1 MLMPSRPVR
10 QFLLALTAGLSFVL
24 PAQAAENYAGHGI
37 AMHGDLKYAADFT
50 HFDYVNPNAPKGG
63 ETTRAA
69 IGGYD
74 TFNPFVIKGR
84 AGAGSFS
91 IYDSLMA
98 SSADEPFSQYGLIA
112 EKVETPPDR
121 SWVAFTLRAAARWHD
136 GKPITVE
143 DVIWTFN
150 TLVEKGRPFYR
161 FYYGSVAKVEK
172 TGPRTVKFT
181 FKEGENRELPLIL
194 GQLTVLPKHYWE
206 GRNFETTTLEP
217 PLGSAAYRI
226 ASFEPN
232 RNVVLQRVPDYW
244 AKDLPVKK
252 GTENYDTIR
261 FEYYR
266 DTTVAL
272 EAFKAGNID
281 IRSES
286 SAKNWATAYDT
297 PAVKKG
303 LIVKQEFGHR
313 RTAGMQG
320 FVFNLRKPLF
330 QDRRVRQ
337 AIAYGLDFEWSNKAL
352 FHGMY
357 KRSRSF
363 FDNSE
368 LSATGLPT
376 GEEKEILERLKD
388 KLPAEVLTT
397 AFEPPATDG
406 SGNIRGNLRKA
417 TKLLRDAGWRI
428 DKKTRKLV
436 NAKTG
441 EPFTFEVL
449 LISPLFERIVLPF
462 NKNLARLGIDVS
474 VRTVDTAQYQE
485 RVTQF
490 DYDVIVGS
498 WGQSLSP
505 GNEQRNYWTTESA
518 DRPRSRNLAGIK
530 NPAIDELVEL
540 LIAAPTRAS
549 LVARTRALDRA
560 LQWSHIVVPHWHI
573 AYDRIARWD
582 KFGIPD
588 KVPVQGVVTN
598 AWWID
603 PEKVASLK
611 QKSPAAK

>member
-1 MLMPSRPVR
+1 MEILYQPSRRMFFAFAVMLG
-10 QFLLALTAGLSFVL
+10 FIL
-24 PAQAAENYAGHGI
+24 PTYAAENYVGHGI
-37 AMHGDLKYAADFT
+37 AMHGDLKYDANFT
-50 HFDYVNPNAPKGG
+50 NFTYVNSNAPKGG
-63 ETTRAA
+63 KTTRAA

-84 AGAGSFS
+84 AAAGSFS
-91 IYDSLMA
+91 IYDSLMV

-112 EKVETPPDR
+112 ESIETPPDR
-121 SWVAFTLRAAARWHD
+121 SWVTFKLRPEGRWHD

-161 FYYGSVAKVEK
+161 FYYGNVAKVEK
-172 TGPRTVKFT
+172 TGKRTVRFT
-181 FKEGENRELPLIL
+181 FKGGENRELPLIL

-206 GRNFETTTLEP
+206 GRDFGATILEA

-232 RNVVLQRVPDYW
+232 RNVVLERVRDYW
-244 AKDLPVKK
+244 ARDLPVKK
-252 GTENYDTIR
+252 GTHNYDTIR

-266 DTTVAL
+266 DTAVAL

-303 LIVKQEFGHR
+303 LIIKREFEHR

-330 QDRRVRQ
+330 QDRRVRK
-337 AIAYGLDFEWSNKAL
+337 AIAYGLDFEWSNKTL

-368 LSATGLPT
+368 LAATGLPT
-376 GEEKEILERLKD
+376 GEEKKILERLKD
-388 KLPAEVLTT
+388 KLPPEVLTT
-397 AFEPPATDG
+397 AFLPPTTDG
-406 SGNIRGNLRKA
+406 SGNIRRNLRKA
-417 TKLLRDAGWRI
+417 SRLLGDAGWQI

-436 NAKTG
+436 SAKFR
-441 EPFTFEVL
+441 EPFRFEVL

-462 NKNLARLGIDVS
+462 KKNLARLGIDVN

-518 DRPRSRNLAGIK
+518 DRPRSRNLSGIR
-530 NPAIDELVEL
+530 NPAIDTLVEL
-540 LIAAPTRAS
+540 LIAAPTRGS

-582 KFGIPD
+582 KFGIPAEI
-588 KVPVQGVVTN
+588 PVNGITTN
-598 AWWID
+598 TWWVD
-603 PEKVASLK
+603 PEKAEALK
-611 QKSPAAK
+611 QKKPTAK

>member
-1 MLMPSRPVR
+1 
-10 QFLLALTAGLSFVL
+10 
-24 PAQAAENYAGHGI
+24 
-37 AMHGDLKYAADFT
+37 
-50 HFDYVNPNAPKGG
+50 
-63 ETTRAA
+63 
-69 IGGYD
+69 
-74 TFNPFVIKGR
+74 
-84 AGAGSFS
+84 
-91 IYDSLMA
+91 
-98 SSADEPFSQYGLIA
+98 
-112 EKVETPPDR
+112 
-121 SWVAFTLRAAARWHD
+121 
-136 GKPITVE
+136 
-143 DVIWTFN
+143 
-150 TLVEKGRPFYR
+150 
-161 FYYGSVAKVEK
+161 
-172 TGPRTVKFT
+172 
-181 FKEGENRELPLIL
+181 
-194 GQLTVLPKHYWE
+194 
-206 GRNFETTTLEP
+206 
-217 PLGSAAYRI
+217 
-226 ASFEPN
+226 
-232 RNVVLQRVPDYW
+232 VLQRVPDYW

-286 SAKNWATAYDT
+286 SAKNWATAYHT

-417 TKLLRDAGWRI
+417 TKLLRAAGWRI

-474 VRTVDTAQYQE
+474 VRTIDTAQYQE

-490 DYDVIVGS
+490 DYDMIVGS

-518 DRPRSRNLAGIK
+518 DRPRSRNLSGIK

-549 LVARTRALDRA
+549 AGSSRSAA
-560 LQWSHIVVPHWHI
+560 AVP
-573 AYDRIARWD
+573 AMSSLTTQSSA
-582 KFGIPD
+582 
-588 KVPVQGVVTN
+588 
-598 AWWID
+598 
-603 PEKVASLK
+603 VASPFSSAHANL
-611 QKSPAAK
+611 AAVV